1 MSENTAS
8 LKDVMAYFNM
18 TPAEFTPSWRK
29 MTTEDKAQIRDGIGN
44 GSLTY

>member
-1 MSENTAS
+1 MSENTAT

-18 TPAEFTPSWRK
+18 TPAEFTPDWRK
-29 MTTEDKAQIRDGIGN
+29 MTADDKAQLRQGIGD